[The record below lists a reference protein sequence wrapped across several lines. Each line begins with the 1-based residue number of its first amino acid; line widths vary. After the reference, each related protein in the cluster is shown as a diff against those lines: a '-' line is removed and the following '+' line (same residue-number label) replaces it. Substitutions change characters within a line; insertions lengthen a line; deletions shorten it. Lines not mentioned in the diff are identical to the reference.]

1 MIHCQLCE
9 TRDAMGGYL
18 CPGCTKAT
26 IVRLELL
33 PALYDGLAAFLQ
45 PSVSARTGRTSAAVD
60 APLPAAELPLTMRGP
75 GGMVGVTE
83 DWLSAVHQDR
93 RMSEPRRAG
102 THEQRLARAVAGL
115 LANMPWVS
123 MSWPAA
129 GAFAEEIRELANSA
143 RSVIS
148 PVDPAEVGKRIGACP
163 AVDVSG
169 VICGAIL
176 RHRPGET
183 VIVCTWCGCSF
194 PPATWPGL
202 KVFIDHDERN
212 EIRDEKE
219 EAWPS
224 AS

>member
-1 MIHCQLCE
+1 MICLLCE
-9 TRDAMGGYL
+9 RHDAMGGYL
-18 CPGCTKAT
+18 CPGCAKAT

-33 PALYDGLAAFLQ
+33 PKLYDGLAAFLQ
-45 PSVSARTGRTSAAVD
+45 PGATARGGRISTAVE
-60 APLPAAELPLTMRGP
+60 PGLPVAELPLTMRGP

-93 RMSEPRRAG
+93 QMGEPDRLG

-115 LANMPWVS
+115 LANMPWIV

-129 GAFAEEIRELANSA
+129 GAFAEEIREIANSA

-148 PVDPAEVGKRIGACP
+148 PVDPADVGKRIGACP
-163 AVDVSG
+163 AVDASG
-169 VICGAIL
+169 VICGAAL
-176 RHRPGET
+176 RHHPGET
-183 VIVCTWCGCSF
+183 VIVCAWCGCSF

-202 KVFIDHDERN
+202 KVFIDHDEQN
-212 EIRDEKE
+212 EIRNEKE